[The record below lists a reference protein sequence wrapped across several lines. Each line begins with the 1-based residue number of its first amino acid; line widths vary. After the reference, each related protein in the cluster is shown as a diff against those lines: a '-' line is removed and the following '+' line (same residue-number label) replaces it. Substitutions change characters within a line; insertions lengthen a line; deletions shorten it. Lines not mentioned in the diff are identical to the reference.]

1 MEHQAS
7 ASGEADLSLIPAA
20 KLPAQRWNKAWGEA
34 VVVERYLMLPWLDI
48 AIDQSSGPFG
58 CQLFISPEVGIALSP
73 WIEVDTVL
81 AKRVIEESRTH
92 EAVIAVMAF
101 DPDEPDITMN
111 RLRVIVL
118 GVGGYGEI
126 PARAVIGRAW
136 LRRLRISAGTNH
148 QQAERKEA
156 FQRVKDLVVSDSVR
170 HGSGE

>member
-1 MEHQAS
+1 M
-7 ASGEADLSLIPAA
+7 I
-20 KLPAQRWNKAWGEA
+20 K
-34 VVVERYLMLPWLDI
+34 RYLVLPWLDV
-48 AIDQSSGPFG
+48 AVDQSSGPFG

-111 RLRVIVL
+111 RLGVVVL

-126 PARAVIGRAW
+126 PARGVIGRAW
-136 LRRLRISAGTNH
+136 LRRLRIGAGNNH
-148 QQAERKEA
+148 QQAE
-156 FQRVKDLVVSDSVR
+156 QVHSDCSAT
-170 HGSGE
+170 EQLEQATL